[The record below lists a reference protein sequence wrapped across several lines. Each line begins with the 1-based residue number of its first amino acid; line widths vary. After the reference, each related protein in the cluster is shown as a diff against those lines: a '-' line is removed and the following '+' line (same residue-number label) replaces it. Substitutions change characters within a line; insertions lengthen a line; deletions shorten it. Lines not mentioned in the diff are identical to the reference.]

1 MDIVQ
6 LTSKSMK
13 ELRNQRLNI
22 MKGMIEGQEGSLLVL
37 SGAFTGANRQHHTV
51 SYAVFSIF
59 YELWERFSMESWS
72 YTFDKEGLMFYIKLE
87 EDALKIKEVLV
98 HYEDFHPLGF
108 AIESDVLSKDQLIT
122 RDLIGFNPRLE
133 PFTKNPLE
141 SELDGVNEDPKYAL
155 NFIKKIESEIVQ
167 GDRQTILSNIM
178 VYSYVTAFTKPLGFG
193 MYGPNYRGSND
204 QMNFEKLIHLV
215 RAYKMEVLNIFNYNS
230 NRIEDIIAFQNK
242 VESKIS
248 HAVLNQQSYKYTVL
262 MSSMVMFAF
271 INSRG
276 YADISKQVRALSAVL
291 EDKGVF
297 EGEGKRYDITKNGMR
312 ELFNYTVPFFQ
323 KNKTVE
329 STLLYLLSR
338 HKDDSILLHNGEQNL
353 LKVQFLAKNLM
364 LKEDKWIEM
373 NKFCTSSYIYP
384 HDSTQLMVV
393 VAMLDLFQRNYLKIK
408 MMFDRNK

>member
-1 MDIVQ
+1 
-6 LTSKSMK
+6 MK

-215 RAYKMEVLNIFNYNS
+215 RAYKMEVLNVFI
-230 NRIEDIIAFQNK
+230 
-242 VESKIS
+242 
-248 HAVLNQQSYKYTVL
+248 L
-262 MSSMVMFAF
+262 FAF
-271 INSRG
+271 TL
-276 YADISKQVRALSAVL
+276 VLS
-291 EDKGVF
+291 D
-297 EGEGKRYDITKNGMR
+297 
-312 ELFNYTVPFFQ
+312 
-323 KNKTVE
+323 
-329 STLLYLLSR
+329 
-338 HKDDSILLHNGEQNL
+338 
-353 LKVQFLAKNLM
+353 
-364 LKEDKWIEM
+364 
-373 NKFCTSSYIYP
+373 
-384 HDSTQLMVV
+384 
-393 VAMLDLFQRNYLKIK
+393 
-408 MMFDRNK
+408 